1 MEPIWLTRARSYIG
15 QREIAGVKNNPLILH
30 WWVLIHAAFNDDET
44 PWCAG
49 FVGGVLEECGIR
61 SSRSAAA
68 RSYLKWGRELKGPA
82 VGAIVVFE
90 RGPVNGHVGF
100 VVGRD
105 AAGNLL
111 VLGGNQGDMVRISP
125 FRVSR
130 LLGYRWPADVMLPP
144 VQGLKNLPL
153 VKGAGPAS
161 ENEA

>member
-1 MEPIWLTRARSYIG
+1 MEPVWLTRARTYIG
-15 QREIAGVKNNPLILH
+15 QREIAGVRNNPLILH

-68 RSYLKWGRELKGPA
+68 RSYLNWGRGLTGAA
-82 VGAIVVFE
+82 VGCIAVFE

-100 VVGRD
+100 VAGRNAD
-105 AAGNLL
+105 GNLMI
-111 VLGGNQGDMVRISP
+111 LGGNQGDMVRIAP
-125 FRVSR
+125 FRLSR

-144 VQGLKNLPL
+144 VQGLKNVPL
-153 VKGAGPAS
+153 LKDAGPAS